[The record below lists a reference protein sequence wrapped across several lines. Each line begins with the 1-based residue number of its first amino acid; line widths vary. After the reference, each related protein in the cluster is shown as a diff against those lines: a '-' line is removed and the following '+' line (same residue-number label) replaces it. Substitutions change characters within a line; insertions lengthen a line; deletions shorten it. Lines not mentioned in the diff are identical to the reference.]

1 MNLTVQFNSEETYS
15 NKYDLR
21 VFLILGL
28 YALKIY
34 VRFSLRW
41 THQLSEFYPDFHR
54 FQKDSFVNSFLT
66 TCMYLFL

>member
-34 VRFSLRW
+34 VVFSLR
-41 THQLSEFYPDFHR
+41 
-54 FQKDSFVNSFLT
+54 
-66 TCMYLFL
+66 